1 MRLAVEIFGK
11 DMQLEADT
19 SQIDITVGSLFEV
32 FTNRDGTRGR
42 RWFDWLSE
50 GDGYLELWFG
60 GRHVGLTWLP
70 ARERW
75 RRANQM
81 VSPPLGGLNG
91 WAEVVRVFHRMA
103 ESEGRAHPEAA

>member
-1 MRLAVEIFGK
+1 MRLAVDIFGK
-11 DMQLEADT
+11 GMQFEADT
-19 SQIDITVGSLFEV
+19 FQIDLTVGALFEV

-60 GRHVGLTWLP
+60 GRHFGLTWLP

-75 RRANQM
+75 RRANRM
-81 VSPPLGGLNG
+81 VSPPLDGLNG
-91 WAEVVRVFHRMA
+91 WTEVVRVFCRIA
-103 ESEGRAHPEAA
+103 EAGGRGRPEAT